1 MKNTVA
7 AIHFLKGVLPV
18 NKIGKW
24 LDRRLHYVFTVPTI
38 IFVLG
43 MVLFPIIYTFVLSFH
58 SWRMSANI
66 PWEFIGIQNYTKLFS
81 ESRFPVAV
89 RRTFLFAFL
98 ALIIE
103 VILGIAIALY
113 LNRTFFG
120 KNAVKTAF
128 LMPMV
133 ATPVAIGMVWKL
145 IYEPNIG
152 ILNAVIRKT
161 GGPKIDWLGNSDIA
175 LYSLIAVDIWQWTP
189 FVMLIILAGLTS
201 IPTDPFESAMI
212 DGANRWQTLTKI
224 TLPLLRPTIFTA
236 VLLRLIDVMKT
247 FDIIYSM
254 TQGGP
259 GFATETM
266 NILSFRQAFEFMQFG
281 QSGATLVLFFFVVMA
296 IAALTIKL
304 KSRTEVD
311 F

>member
-1 MKNTVA
+1 MSKVA
-7 AIHFLKGVLPV
+7 
-18 NKIGKW
+18 KW
-24 LDRRLHYVFTVPTI
+24 MDRKLNYVFTVPTI
-38 IFVLG
+38 LFVLG
-43 MVLFPIIYTFVLSFH
+43 MVLFPIIYTFILSFH
-58 SWRMSANI
+58 SWRLSANI
-66 PWEFIGIQNYTKLFS
+66 PWEFVGADNYMNLFG
-81 ESRFPVAV
+81 ESRFIDAV
-89 RRTFLFAFL
+89 WRTFLFAGI
-98 ALIIE
+98 ALVIE
-103 VILGIAIALY
+103 VVLGIAIALF
-113 LNRTFFG
+113 LNHTFFG
-120 KNAVKTAF
+120 KNLVKTVF
-128 LMPMV
+128 LLPMV

-152 ILNAVIRKT
+152 ILNTVIRDL
-161 GGPKIDWLGNSDIA
+161 GGPKTDWLGNSNIA
-175 LYSLIAVDIWQWTP
+175 LYSLVFVDIWQWTP

-212 DGANRWQTLTKI
+212 DGASRWQTIRKI

-236 VLLRLIDVMKT
+236 VLLRLIDVLKT

-281 QSGATLVLFFFVVMA
+281 QSSATLILFFVIVMS

-304 KSRTEVD
+304 KSKSEVD

>member
-1 MKNTVA
+1 MRK
-7 AIHFLKGVLPV
+7 LGR
-18 NKIGKW
+18 W
-24 LDRRLHYVFTVPTI
+24 LDKRLNYIFTVPTI

-43 MVLFPIIYTFVLSFH
+43 MVLFPIIYTFALSFH

-66 PWEFIGIQNYTKLFS
+66 PWDFIGLDNYIDLFS
-81 ESRFPVAV
+81 DSRFLDSVW
-89 RRTFLFAFL
+89 RTFFFSAI
-98 ALIIE
+98 ALVFE
-103 VILGIAIALY
+103 VVLGIAIALF

-120 KNAVKTAF
+120 KNIVKTAF
-128 LMPMV
+128 LLPMV

-152 ILNAVIRKT
+152 ILNTVIRDM

-175 LYSLIAVDIWQWTP
+175 LYSLIVVDIWQWTP

-201 IPTDPFESAMI
+201 IPTDPYESAMI
-212 DGANRWQTLTKI
+212 DGANRWQIITKI
-224 TLPLLRPTIFTA
+224 TLPLLRPTIYTA
-236 VLLRLIDVMKT
+236 VLLRLIDVLKT

-259 GFATETM
+259 GYATETM

-281 QSGATLVLFFFVVMA
+281 QSGATLIVFFVIVML
-296 IAALTIKL
+296 IAAITIKL
-304 KSRTEVD
+304 KSRAEVD

>member
-1 MKNTVA
+1 MRK
-7 AIHFLKGVLPV
+7 LGR
-18 NKIGKW
+18 W
-24 LDRRLHYVFTVPTI
+24 LDKRLNYIFTVPTI

-43 MVLFPIIYTFVLSFH
+43 MVLFPIIYTFALSFH

-66 PWEFIGIQNYTKLFS
+66 PWEFIGLDNYIDLFS
-81 ESRFPVAV
+81 DSRFLDSVW
-89 RRTFLFAFL
+89 RTFFFSAI
-98 ALIIE
+98 ALVFE
-103 VILGIAIALY
+103 VVLGIAIALF

-120 KNAVKTAF
+120 KNIVKTAF
-128 LMPMV
+128 LLPMV

-152 ILNAVIRKT
+152 ILNTVIRGM

-175 LYSLIAVDIWQWTP
+175 LYSLIVVDIWQWTP

-201 IPTDPFESAMI
+201 IPTDPYESAMI
-212 DGANRWQTLTKI
+212 DGANRWQIITKI
-224 TLPLLRPTIFTA
+224 TLPLLRPTIYTA
-236 VLLRLIDVMKT
+236 VLLRLIDVLKT

-259 GFATETM
+259 GYATETM

-281 QSGATLVLFFFVVMA
+281 QSGATLIVFFVIVML
-296 IAALTIKL
+296 IAAITIKL
-304 KSRTEVD
+304 KSRAEVD

>member
-1 MKNTVA
+1 MRR
-7 AIHFLKGVLPV
+7 FGR
-18 NKIGKW
+18 W
-24 LDRRLHYVFTVPTI
+24 LDKRLNYIFTVPTI

-43 MVLFPIIYTFVLSFH
+43 MVLFPIIYTFALSFH

-66 PWEFIGIQNYTKLFS
+66 PWEFVGLDNYLTLFS
-81 ESRFPVAV
+81 DSRFLDSVG
-89 RRTFLFAFL
+89 RTFLFSAI
-98 ALIIE
+98 ALIFE
-103 VILGIAIALY
+103 VVLGIAIALF

-120 KNAVKTAF
+120 KNMVKTAF
-128 LMPMV
+128 LLPMV

-152 ILNAVIRKT
+152 ILNTVIRDM

-175 LYSLIAVDIWQWTP
+175 LYSLIVVDIWQWTP

-201 IPTDPFESAMI
+201 IPTDPYESAMI
-212 DGANRWQTLTKI
+212 DGANRWQIITKI
-224 TLPLLRPTIFTA
+224 TLPLLRPTIYTA
-236 VLLRLIDVMKT
+236 VLLRLIDVLKT

-259 GFATETM
+259 GYATETM

-281 QSGATLVLFFFVVMA
+281 QSGATLIVFFVIVML
-296 IAALTIKL
+296 IAAITIKL
-304 KSRTEVD
+304 KSRAEVD

>member
-1 MKNTVA
+1 MYNS
-7 AIHFLKGVLPV
+7 G
-18 NKIGKW
+18 
-24 LDRRLHYVFTVPTI
+24 
-38 IFVLG
+38 
-43 MVLFPIIYTFVLSFH
+43 IIY
-58 SWRMSANI
+58 
-66 PWEFIGIQNYTKLFS
+66 
-81 ESRFPVAV
+81 
-89 RRTFLFAFL
+89 
-98 ALIIE
+98 
-103 VILGIAIALY
+103 
-113 LNRTFFG
+113 
-120 KNAVKTAF
+120 
-128 LMPMV
+128 
-133 ATPVAIGMVWKL
+133 IGMQ
-145 IYEPNIG
+145 
-152 ILNAVIRKT
+152 
-161 GGPKIDWLGNSDIA
+161 
-175 LYSLIAVDIWQWTP
+175 YST
-189 FVMLIILAGLTS
+189 MLIILAGLTS

-304 KSRTEVD
+304 KSKTEVD